1 MRKCFLKKALASILS
16 SAMIVSAVPQ
26 ADLATISAAKKNVG
40 LNTTF
45 KTLKVGKSYKLKLKN
60 NSINWKIQK
69 ISTTNKKNL
78 YRLQKEVD
86 IRFIKRQKCRTGYN

>member
-69 ISTTNKKNL
+69 VSTTNKKISAL
-78 YRLQKEVD
+78 T
-86 IRFIKRQKCRTGYN
+86 IKL